1 MERTLVILKPDAIQ
15 RGLAGEIITRL
26 EKRGLKI
33 AAAKFMQVSKDL
45 ASKHYAVH
53 IGKPF
58 YEGLVKYITSSPVL
72 VMVWEGPEAISAV
85 RQTMGATNPLNAA
98 PGTIRHDL
106 ALNTSRN
113 LTHASDGVETA
124 EAEIKLWFAAEELVS
139 WEQSNDPWINGKN

>member
-72 VMVWEGPEAISAV
+72 VMVWEGPEAITAV

>member
-72 VMVWEGPEAISAV
+72 VMVWEGPEAITAV

-113 LTHASDGVETA
+113 LTHASDGAETA